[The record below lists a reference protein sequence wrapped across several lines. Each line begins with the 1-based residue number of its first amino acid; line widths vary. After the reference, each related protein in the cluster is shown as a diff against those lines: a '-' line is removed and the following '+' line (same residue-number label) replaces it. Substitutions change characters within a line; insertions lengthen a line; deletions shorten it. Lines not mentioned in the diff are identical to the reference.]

1 MILNIYCGVR
11 SIGWNITAE
20 NRVIDF
26 GVKRVNVDFDS
37 YYAFIAGLP
46 VAKRTDRRMKRAA
59 RRNLWRWKTRKNKLI
74 SLLKSDSMYP
84 EDYLLKSDRHYLNT
98 LRNCACLRP
107 ISKQEVGR
115 VLLDLQAKRGYKSM
129 RGVDD
134 TGDSEY
140 LETIAM
146 HEAALQNYSSVGEY
160 FNTLETTR
168 NVILRR
174 ETYIKEFQQIC
185 EVQGLDY
192 NRYFGAIFY
201 QRPLKKGKIGFCK
214 LERNRKVTHQSNPA
228 YQRFRILRDV
238 NNIEIFDTENN
249 VVEIS
254 DENRQKFIEIL
265 WSGKD
270 LTKAGTLKIMGI
282 KKPSLYKWFMGQ
294 SIAGNMWGKILGA
307 KEYHPIP
314 NGFIMSVWQDLI
326 SATDDN
332 LLINILQRKYAFG
345 FEQASEIAAYDIKS
359 AGYSEY
365 SEKAIKKL
373 TPIMGN
379 GSTLNESILAV
390 YGKVDFGGGV
400 HLRNVVLEQVYTSAE
415 SLVKAI
421 QAKYSI
427 NTVQIE
433 IDRLLKM
440 GNKSRKASASN
451 QRKQVKENTEL
462 DKRIAEFATPTDYNR
477 QKLRLWDEMN
487 GRSPYFPEVEIPLQE
502 LFTDKYNLDHI
513 VPKSKLMDFSND
525 NLVLCPAKFNTQ
537 KNRTTGVEFAENLNS
552 KDAYVSFVNAAKI
565 SERKRNLLLMKET
578 DIPTDYVSRSAG
590 TDYNTG
596 CFLTLHKNAVCI
608 PNKLVNMYAKQWKM
622 NQYGEFDVRNSLEKS
637 FVIANMSRETL
648 EYFDNIRLKT
658 AGTTSVSAYNLTP
671 ELSCPDLSNV
681 IVYCPKTKFFRRT
694 KFGYTSRFSLHKES
708 IFGQRK
714 RIFRNGKGEL
724 KTEIFYKIRQPIGKL
739 TPNMVANIS
748 DQAIK
753 RIVKSRLDKFST
765 HEEGMQ
771 DIIENPL
778 MFNGKPIRAVSVSI
792 AGQML
797 IPLHSA
803 ENGIT
808 RKNATF
814 ERKVDYVYSSM
825 NYSLELVDGKRVTR
839 PLIKALEELNAGTF
853 QNRGFHKQDP
863 VMYEG
868 KQYIISGLDDS
879 GIALRSAYTLLAENA
894 MKLTKPTEIAK
905 LVPVKTGQIISH
917 EMRGLSTDKII

>member
-20 NRVIDF
+20 NRVVDF

-146 HEAALQNYSSVGEY
+146 HEAALQNYPSVGAY

-174 ETYIKEFQQIC
+174 ETYIKEFQKIC

-228 YQRFRILRDV
+228 YQEFRIWRDV
-238 NNIEIFDTENN
+238 KNIEIFDSENN
-249 VVEIS
+249 SIEIS
-254 DENRQKFIEIL
+254 DENIQKFCAL
-265 WSGKD
+265 LLSGKD
-270 LTKAGTLKIMGI
+270 LTKAGALKIMGV

-294 SIAGNMWGKILGA
+294 SIAGNMWGKIPYIYEKNIEL
-307 KEYHPIP
+307 PVI
-314 NGFIMSVWQDLI
+314 WQDLI
-326 SATDDN
+326 SATDDEI
-332 LLINILQRKYAFG
+332 LIGILQRKYG
-345 FEQASEIAAYDIKS
+345 FTFDEATEVAAYDIKS

-365 SEKAIKKL
+365 SVKAISKL
-373 TPIMGN
+373 YINMIANNT
-379 GSTLNESILAV
+379 TLNAAILNI

-427 NTVQIE
+427 DCVQME

-451 QRKQVKENTEL
+451 QRKQAKENTEL

-487 GRSPYFPEVEIPLQE
+487 GRSPYFPEVEIPLPE

-658 AGTTSVSAYNLTP
+658 AGTTSVSAYNLTY
-671 ELSCPDLSNV
+671 ELSCPDLSDV
-681 IVYCPKTKFFRRT
+681 LVYCPKTKFFRRT

-753 RIVKSRLDKFST
+753 RIVKSRLDKFGT

-803 ENGIT
+803 SNGIT

-814 ERKVDYVYSSM
+814 DQKVDYVYSSM
-825 NYSLELVDGKRVTR
+825 NYSMELVDGKRVTR

-894 MKLTKPTEIAK
+894 MKLTKPTDIAK
-905 LVPVKTGQIISH
+905 LVQLKMSQSNGITQNS
-917 EMRGLSTDKII
+917 

>member
-74 SLLKSDSMYP
+74 SLLKSDDAYP
-84 EDYLLKSDRHYLNT
+84 DESLLNYTRTELNYLRSD
-98 LRNCACLRP
+98 ACKYALTR
-107 ISKQEVGR
+107 QAVGR
-115 VLLDLQAKRGYKSM
+115 VLMDLQAKRGYKSM

-146 HEAALQNYSSVGEY
+146 HEAALQNYPSVGAY

-192 NRYFGAIFY
+192 DRYFGAIFY

-214 LERNRKVTHQSNPA
+214 LERNRKVTHQSNPI
-228 YQRFRILRDV
+228 YQEFRILRDI
-238 NNIEIFDTENN
+238 NNIEIFDSENN
-249 VVEIS
+249 SIEIS
-254 DENRQKFIEIL
+254 EENRKLFYAQL
-265 WSGKD
+265 HSGKD
-270 LTKAGTLKIMGI
+270 LTKAGALKIMGV

-294 SIAGNMWGKILGA
+294 SIAGNMWGKIPHIQKDGRIILLNHLW
-307 KEYHPIP
+307 E
-314 NGFIMSVWQDLI
+314 DLI
-326 SATDDN
+326 SATDDD
-332 LLINILQRKYAFG
+332 LLINILQNKYKFT
-345 FEQASEIAAYDIKS
+345 FEEAKDIAEYDIKS
-359 AGYSEY
+359 VGYSEY
-365 SEKAIKKL
+365 SMKAIRKL
-373 TPIMGN
+373 FNYLYSGN
-379 GSTLNESILAV
+379 TLNESILAV

-427 NTVQIE
+427 DCVQME

-477 QKLRLWDEMN
+477 QKLRLWDEMG
-487 GRSPYFPEVEIPLQE
+487 GRSPYFPEVEIPLPE

-637 FVIANMSRETL
+637 FVIANMSAATI
-648 EYFDNIRLKT
+648 EYFDNIRQKT

-671 ELSCPDLSNV
+671 ELSCLDLSNV
-681 IVYCPKTKFFRRT
+681 LVYCPKTKFFRRT

-753 RIVKSRLDKFST
+753 RIVKSRLDKFGT

-778 MFNGKPIRAVSVSI
+778 MFNSKPIRAVSVNI

-808 RKNATF
+808 RKNVTF
-814 ERKVDYVYSSM
+814 DRKVDYVYSSM
-825 NYSLELVDGKRVTR
+825 NYSMELVDGKRVTR

-853 QNRGFHKQDP
+853 KNRGFHKQDP
-863 VMYEG
+863 VIYEG

-879 GIALRSAYTLLAENA
+879 GITLRSAYTLLAENA
-894 MKLTKPTEIAK
+894 MKLTKPTDIAK
-905 LVPVKTGQIISH
+905 LKQVKSSQTTSSYIIS
-917 EMRGLSTDKII
+917 